1 MPEGRGKKT
10 GRGARGRGVATR
22 QSRHVQGLETEEQ
35 KDLDTVNN
43 LTVSRSRSCDQ
54 RGGLGGCESW
64 SGSKSRQGGACPE
77 GDAQA
82 SVGGADLAWS
92 PEVVDLVSE
101 SASSAETESLNGSVN
116 EMKRNPA
123 SVMTEV
129 GNQDADTDPDVAPSA
144 PEDQSSSQG
153 ANPEVS
159 SEGDG
164 EGDAEPATAMDL
176 VPGRGLTD
184 EEYAVVYVYRE
195 VRRWKDEHPGC
206 VRPPVVE
213 CA

>member
-1 MPEGRGKKT
+1 
-10 GRGARGRGVATR
+10 
-22 QSRHVQGLETEEQ
+22 
-35 KDLDTVNN
+35 
-43 LTVSRSRSCDQ
+43 
-54 RGGLGGCESW
+54 
-64 SGSKSRQGGACPE
+64 
-77 GDAQA
+77 
-82 SVGGADLAWS
+82 
-92 PEVVDLVSE
+92 
-101 SASSAETESLNGSVN
+101 
-116 EMKRNPA
+116 MKRNPA